1 MHRFFIDI
9 DNIKKGGIIITGENV
24 NHISKVLRLKEKD
37 KIILCDGEGTDYIV
51 SIDSMD
57 KYAVRT
63 TILYKETSTG
73 ESYLDV
79 VVYQGIPKSS
89 KMDFIIQKCTELGVN
104 RIVPVINTRTVV
116 KLATKKEEQKKV
128 ERWQKIATE
137 AAKQSGRGK
146 IPVIDM
152 PMTFENALNEAVS
165 RDLILMPYELE
176 KNNTLKEVI
185 KGKNPNSIAIFIGP
199 EGGFENNEVQLAL
212 SKNVVTVTLGNRI
225 LRTETA
231 GFVILSCVMYEFN
244 QI

>member
-9 DNIKKGGIIITGENV
+9 DSIKKGSIIITGENV

-51 SIDSMD
+51 SIESMD

-63 TILYKETSTG
+63 TILYKEPSVG
-73 ESYLDV
+73 ESELDV

-104 RIVPVINTRTVV
+104 KIVPVINTRTVV
-116 KLATKKEEQKKV
+116 KLATEKEELKKV
-128 ERWQKIATE
+128 ERWQRIAEE

-152 PMTFENALNEAVS
+152 PMTFENAVEEAAS
-165 RDLILMPYELE
+165 RDLVLMPYELE

-185 KGKNPNSIAIFIGP
+185 KGKNPNTVGIFIGP
-199 EGGFENNEVQLAL
+199 EGGFEDDEVQLAL

-231 GFVILSCVMYEFN
+231 GFVILSCIMYEFN

>member
-1 MHRFFIDI
+1 MHRFFIDN
-9 DNIKKGGIIITGENV
+9 DNIKKGGIIITDENV
-24 NHISKVLRLKEKD
+24 NHISRVLRLKERD
-37 KIILCDGEGTDYIV
+37 KIILCDGKGTDYIV

-63 TILYKETSTG
+63 TILYKEPSVG
-73 ESYLDV
+73 ESNLDM

-116 KLATKKEEQKKV
+116 KLATEKEELMKV
-128 ERWQKIATE
+128 ERWQRIAKE

-152 PMTFENALNEAVS
+152 PMTFENAINEAVS
-165 RDLILMPYELE
+165 KDLVLMPYELE

-185 KGKNPNSIAIFIGP
+185 RGKNPNSVGIFIGP
-199 EGGFENNEVQLAL
+199 EGGFEGDEVQFAL
-212 SKNVVTVTLGNRI
+212 CKNVITVTLGNRI

-231 GFVILSCVMYEFN
+231 GLVILSCIMYEFN

>member
-1 MHRFFIDI
+1 MHRFFIDN
-9 DNIKKGGIIITGENV
+9 DNIKKGGIIITDENV
-24 NHISKVLRLKEKD
+24 NHISRVLRLKERD
-37 KIILCDGEGTDYIV
+37 KIILCDGKGTDYIV

-63 TILYKETSTG
+63 TILYNEPSVG
-73 ESYLDV
+73 ESNLDM

-116 KLATKKEEQKKV
+116 KLATEKEELMKV
-128 ERWQKIATE
+128 ERWQRIAKE

-152 PMTFENALNEAVS
+152 PMTFENAINEAVS
-165 RDLILMPYELE
+165 KDLVLMPYELE

-185 KGKNPNSIAIFIGP
+185 RGKNPNSVGIFIGP
-199 EGGFENNEVQLAL
+199 EGGFESDEVQFAL
-212 SKNVVTVTLGNRI
+212 CKNVITVTLGNRI

-231 GFVILSCVMYEFN
+231 GLVILSCIMYEFN